1 MAAELIQITGI
12 SYTVDEST
20 RKYVIKKVEHLF
32 KYLPRHA
39 KKSVSVEVKLEE
51 VNHEHGNKYQAEMI
65 FDVPGKL
72 INAKDSTSNIL
83 AAIDIVEA
91 KIQIQLAEYKRI
103 SIPHIGRR
111 GIMGRFKQNAKREL

>member
-1 MAAELIQITGI
+1 MTAELIQITGI

-20 RKYVIKKVEHLF
+20 RKYAIKKVQHLF

-65 FDVPGKL
+65 FNVPGKL
-72 INAKDSTSNIL
+72 INAKDSTGNIL

-91 KIQIQLAEYKRI
+91 KIQIQLTEYKRT

-111 GIMGRFKQNAKREL
+111 GIMGRFKHDAKREL